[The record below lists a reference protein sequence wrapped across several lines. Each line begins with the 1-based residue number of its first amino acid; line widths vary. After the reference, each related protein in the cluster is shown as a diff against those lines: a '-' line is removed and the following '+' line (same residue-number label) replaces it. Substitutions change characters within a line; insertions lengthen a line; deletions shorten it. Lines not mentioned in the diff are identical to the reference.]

1 MEEVAH
7 LAAERRAQGLLLV
20 EPDGNPDPLLEQGR
34 TQHAALLQAL
44 DCGDTKAAAGHRD
57 QALASAEQAQTAI
70 ERQVAAREQAAREI
84 TARRA
89 EAHSLQRA
97 LSTAQ
102 GQRNE
107 LEHSFAPESWHAV
120 ADNLTRAR
128 ELQSTADRLLEESA
142 AVAGESVQHYF
153 RACSLLEQVQHQQEQ
168 AQAQLQEVG
177 RCLDKLTALRQEC
190 LHRRDELLDLARRV
204 QDFCARN
211 AAAVRQPAHTRRDA
225 ADGRWRAARGQLE
238 SQRPHW
244 PMIQQQLEASRREYA
259 AVLQE
264 AESDV
269 RDHQQFAARLA
280 ETGRDA
286 ERVAQFLRQHHE
298 DRPQANERY
307 RSAADLLERVRRD
320 SAGRGA
326 DWKQLL
332 RQVEEAAGLLKQ
344 AEELARQDLQ
354 LAERAAAEID
364 AAERELLRARN
375 FFELGISA
383 DLTKAEALLAQA
395 RRELANQAYEQA
407 ISQAGSAQQA
417 ARQAHAEAAQ
427 RAQQEQQRL
436 EQERQRAEAAAAAQ
450 YAVPPGQTTTP
461 GTPEW
466 LNTTGSD
473 LNPPTAGP
481 RQIEV

>member
-1 MEEVAH
+1 VDRGIDGGQPLRIRFGEHVNM
-7 LAAERRAQGLLLV
+7 LAGGVMFLEPGAAYKLELCAQD
-20 EPDGNPDPLLEQGR
+20 PDGN
-34 TQHAALLQAL
+34 
-44 DCGDTKAAAGHRD
+44 
-57 QALASAEQAQTAI
+57 
-70 ERQVAAREQAAREI
+70 V
-84 TARRA
+84 
-89 EAHSLQRA
+89 
-97 LSTAQ
+97 
-102 GQRNE
+102 
-107 LEHSFAPESWHAV
+107 
-120 ADNLTRAR
+120 
-128 ELQSTADRLLEESA
+128 
-142 AVAGESVQHYF
+142 
-153 RACSLLEQVQHQQEQ
+153 
-168 AQAQLQEVG
+168 
-177 RCLDKLTALRQEC
+177 ALRTVTISTRPRPSSGARLPT
-190 LHRRDELLDLARRV
+190 LHVA
-204 QDFCARN
+204 
-211 AAAVRQPAHTRRDA
+211 PGT
-225 ADGRWRAARGQLE
+225 
-238 SQRPHW
+238 
-244 PMIQQQLEASRREYA
+244 
-259 AVLQE
+259 
-264 AESDV
+264 DV
-269 RDHQQFAARLA
+269 RDHQQFAARRA

-375 FFELGISA
+375 FFQLGISA

-466 LNTTGSD
+466 LNTTGAD
-473 LNPPTAGP
+473 MNPPTAGP